1 MNRYRLLLFVT
12 LLLAG
17 LSARS
22 QTTTRV
28 VRGVVRDTTGQAL
41 PGATIRLVSPH
52 DTTGAITHDDGT
64 FEIPHVTEPR
74 FNITVYMMSYAG
86 FKHDYN
92 FSATDTA
99 TSLGTIVLRSNVQ
112 QLKAVTVKGSPLAVT
127 FRGDTVEYNA
137 AAYQVRDGSNVSEV
151 VRQLPG
157 VEMDHNGKVTA
168 QGKEVTRVRL
178 NGKDYFG
185 ADVSKALKNLP
196 ASIIEK
202 LQVIDDYGEQANLTG
217 IKAGEPQKVLNL
229 TLKPDKSSGVFGSAT
244 VGVGT
249 SNLHL
254 GGLNISRFKGER
266 QLSLSG
272 DMNNS
277 NAGPFS
283 FGDNGGIGGSDGSNT
298 ARSFGFNY
306 RDALSKS
313 LVGYGSINYGDNS
326 SLVTGTT
333 AQQTIDGSYI
343 NLNNQQNR
351 NTGNS
356 RNYSLSYNLEY
367 KPDTLNQLRF
377 SPGINWSKGQTES
390 VSQFH
395 IAQNNLHPVKI
406 SDGTNTNFSDND
418 NTSVNAS
425 LMYNHRFRKKGRN
438 FNINFSYSNSQ
449 VSSQQDVRTLTHLE
463 YVDSLAQ
470 DTALHQQVRTPN
482 SSTSFNSSVS
492 YTEPLGKISVLEF
505 NYNFSESTSSSS
517 RETWN
522 IDPADV
528 KTRVDSQSN
537 NYNYKFLTQRI
548 SLRYDLRG
556 QKHKLLVGLSAL
568 PQVLS
573 GTSTHPDFSTRNA
586 VFSFSPSLR
595 YSYNIS
601 NSKSL
606 SLSYSGNPSQPGFMQ
621 LMPVTDLTNPQYPVV
636 GNPDLKPSFSQAVNL
651 NFRSF
656 NVRQGNSFF
665 VGITGNLTN
674 NSVVSNILNDS
685 AHLAGMGSTVIQE
698 TRYINA
704 DGARTA
710 NVYYSYTQPFLQR
723 KLTLTYGGT
732 VTYGNNISYVND
744 LAQRSANTS
753 WNQSLRLRL
762 NLPKLM
768 DVEASG
774 SYSRNNTHYSTTG
787 GFNNTTNSVALE
799 IYARHYI
806 GQHLI
811 LGWNATKNVN
821 SGYSSGVGANPMVLN
836 AYVECQFL
844 KGNRAALRI
853 QGFDLLNEN
862 TGVYHSVSGAVI
874 TDTRNNRLSRYG
886 MLSFSYRFDKFGF

>member
-1 MNRYRLLLFVT
+1 MNCYRLLLFVT

-22 QTTTRV
+22 QTTARV
-28 VRGVVRDTTGQAL
+28 VRGQVRDSSGQAL
-41 PGATIRLVSPH
+41 PGATIRLVSPR
-52 DTTGAITHDDGT
+52 DTTGTITRNDGS

-74 FNITVYMMSYAG
+74 FNITVFMMSYAG
-86 FKHDYN
+86 FKHDYS
-92 FSATDTA
+92 FAPTDTA
-99 TSLGTIVLRSNVQ
+99 ATLGTIVLRSDIQ
-112 QLKAVTVKGSPLAVT
+112 QLKAVTVRGSPLAVT
-127 FRGDTVEYNA
+127 FHGDTVEYNA

-202 LQVIDDYGEQANLTG
+202 LQVIDDYGDQANLTG

-229 TLKPDKSSGVFGSAT
+229 TLKPDKSSGVFGTAT
-244 VGVGT
+244 AGAGT
-249 SNLHL
+249 GNLHV
-254 GGLNISRFKGER
+254 GALNVSRFKGDR

-283 FGDNGGIGGSDGSNT
+283 FGDNGGITGSDGSN
-298 ARSFGFNY
+298 AVHNLGFNY
-306 RDALSKS
+306 RDAFSKK
-313 LVGYGSINYGDNS
+313 LTGYGSINYAENR

-333 AQQTIDGSYI
+333 AQQTIDGSDV
-343 NLNNQQNR
+343 NVNNQQNR
-351 NTGNS
+351 NTSHNRS
-356 RNYSLSYNLEY
+356 YAISYNLEY
-367 KPDTLNQLRF
+367 KPDTLNQVRF
-377 SPGINWSKGQTES
+377 SPGFNRSRGETEG

-406 SDGTNTNFSDND
+406 SDGTNTNYNDND
-418 NTSVNAS
+418 NTGVNAS

-438 FNINFSYSNSQ
+438 FNINLTYGNNSMT
-449 VSSQQDVRTLTHLE
+449 SQQDVRTLTHLD
-463 YVDSLAQ
+463 YVDSLAT
-470 DTALHQQVRTPN
+470 DTALHQQVHTPSG
-482 SSTSFNSSVS
+482 SSNFSSSLS
-492 YTEPLGKISVLEF
+492 YTEPLGKISVLELA
-505 NYNFSESTSSSS
+505 YNFSENKNTSN

-522 IDPADV
+522 IAPDDV

-537 NYNYKFLTQRI
+537 SYHYTFLSQRI

-556 QKHKLLVGLSAL
+556 TRHKLLVGLSAL

-573 GTSTHPDFSTRNA
+573 GASTHPDFATRA
-586 VFSFSPSLR
+586 PQFSFSPSMR
-595 YSYNIS
+595 YTYQVS
-601 NSKSL
+601 NNRSFSV
-606 SLSYSGNPSQPGFMQ
+606 SYSGNPGQPGFMQ
-621 LMPVTDLTNPQYPVV
+621 LMPVTDLTNPQYPIV
-636 GNPDLKPSFSQAVNL
+636 GNPDLKPSFSQSVNL
-651 NFRSF
+651 NYRSF
-656 NVRQGNSFF
+656 NVQKGNSFF
-665 VGITGNLTN
+665 VGMTGSLTN
-674 NSVVSNILNDS
+674 NSVVSDILNDS

-698 TRYINA
+698 THYINA
-704 DGARTA
+704 DGARSA
-710 NVYYSYTQPFLQR
+710 NVYYNFTQPLWQR

-732 VTYGNNISYVND
+732 VSYGNNISYMND
-744 LAQRSANTS
+744 LEQRSANTN

-768 DVEASG
+768 DIEANGGFNS
-774 SYSRNNTHYSTTG
+774 NNVRYSTTG
-787 GFNNTTNSVALE
+787 GFNTTINTLFIE

-806 GQHLI
+806 GKHMI
-811 LGWNATKNVN
+811 LGWNATKSVN
-821 SGYSSGVGANPMVLN
+821 SGLSSGVGANPTVLN
-836 AYVECQFL
+836 MYLECQFL
-844 KGNRAALRI
+844 KGNRGALRF

-862 TGVYHSVSGAVI
+862 TGVYHSVNGAVI
-874 TDTRNNRLSRYG
+874 TDTRNNRLSRYC